1 MATPE
6 TVHRQPIHPARE
18 TFGPMTAGSET
29 RAERAVSRAERQMRE
44 PVAVLLHPVCK
55 N

>member
-6 TVHRQPIHPARE
+6 TVHRQPIHPAWE

-29 RAERAVSRAERQMRE
+29 RAERTVRGSLT
-44 PVAVLLHPVCK
+44 PHTI
-55 N
+55 